1 MLVWLTARPVR
12 LLLLFSLPLVG
23 TEYAA
28 TLLTFVLIVGVTV
41 QT

>member
-12 LLLLFSLPLVG
+12 LLPLFFPRVVG

-28 TLLTFVLIVGVTV
+28 SSLTFVLIGWVTV
-41 QT
+41 QP